1 MENTALLGCGTEVVR
16 VSVSVPKGPDPR
28 APNAPPG
35 AGAAF
40 SDTVLAPRPG
50 RSSRGAGAA
59 SAAAAPAG
67 AAVPPV
73 SPGVGLRGLPLG
85 VQGMWVGLVC
95 IVLLIGSAAALRSM
109 VGGKVGAG
117 PVVSASASAVAA
129 TATVAGSGS
138 AIGPSVAPLLPTSTA
153 TAITIGGPGSGPGGA
168 FGALAIRDRLA
179 SDVRLHKIGPFLD
192 DLDRL
197 IEIEPAAIDRA
208 DVRKMIADAAVIATA
223 PSAKAEAPE
232 SDRIFTFLTTK
243 AGAAGPDIL
252 FDLVTSRGGTR
263 ASARA
268 EELLRL
274 PAVVERGTPAFRIAN
289 ELRVAETCKDRTK
302 LYERV
307 KADGDRRVLQFLFQM
322 ARCGKGPTD
331 CCQGNEPAYRDA
343 VRAINAKK

>member
-50 RSSRGAGAA
+50 RSSRGAGGA
-59 SAAAAPAG
+59 SAAAVPAG
-67 AAVPPV
+67 AAVPPA
-73 SPGVGLRGLPLG
+73 SPGQALRGVPLR

-109 VGGKVGAG
+109 FGGKVGAG
-117 PVVSASASAVAA
+117 PAASASAVAA
-129 TATVAGSGS
+129 TSAATGSGS

-197 IEIEPAAIDRA
+197 VEIEPAAIDRA

-232 SDRIFTFLTTK
+232 SDRLFTFLTTK

-263 ASARA
+263 AAARA

-274 PAVVERGTPAFRIAN
+274 PAVVAKGTPAFQVAN
-289 ELRVAETCKDRTK
+289 ELRAAATCKDRTK

-307 KADGDRRVLQFLFQM
+307 KSDGDRRVLQFLFQM

-331 CCQGNEPAYRDA
+331 CCQGNEPAYREA